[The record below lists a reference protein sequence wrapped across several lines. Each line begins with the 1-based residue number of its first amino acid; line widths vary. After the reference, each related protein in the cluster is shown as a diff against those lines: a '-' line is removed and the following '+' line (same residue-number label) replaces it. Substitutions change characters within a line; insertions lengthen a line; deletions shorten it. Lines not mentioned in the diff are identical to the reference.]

1 MKKVFP
7 RILSACGLIGMM
19 NEDRRRVPGDD
30 IIKSITLMH
39 ERSNGLGGGFAAYGI
54 YPEHRDE
61 YALHVMYLSPFAKE
75 LTDRYI
81 DDEFA
86 ISEDGPIP
94 TRHVDSIK
102 DIPILW
108 RYFVRPKIGRMSD
121 LGLYDEDDFVLKAV
135 MKINFE
141 TEDAYVVSSGKNMG
155 AFKAVGF
162 AGDVGKFFR
171 LDEYEGHMW
180 IAHARFPT
188 NTPGWWGGAHPFT
201 LLDWSVVHNGEIS
214 SYGINRRYLEMF
226 GYRCT
231 LQTDT
236 EVMAYLI
243 DLLVRRHKLPIA
255 TACMAMAAPFWK
267 DIDEMDESERQT
279 ARALRMV
286 YGSALVNGPF
296 AIIFGHSQGMV
307 GFNDRIKLRP
317 MVAGRRDETLYVA
330 SEEAAIREICGNP
343 DRVWSPK
350 AGEPIIGC
358 LKPDPLDIR
367 DDQRVM
373 VAS

>member
-1 MKKVFP
+1 MKKIFP
-7 RILSACGLIGMM
+7 RIISACGLIGFM
-19 NEDRRRVPGDD
+19 NEDRKRVPGDD

-54 YPEHRDE
+54 YPEHRDD
-61 YALHVMYLSPFAKE
+61 YAFHIMYLSHAAKDE
-75 LTDRYI
+75 TERYMNE
-81 DDEFA
+81 EFD

-94 TRHVDSIK
+94 TRHVDAIK
-102 DIPILW
+102 NIPILW
-108 RYFVRPKIGRMSD
+108 RYFARPKSLRMRALS
-121 LGLYDEDDFVLKAV
+121 LTDEDDFVLQAV

-171 LDEYEGHMW
+171 LDEYEAHMW

-201 LLDWSVVHNGEIS
+201 LLDCSVVHNGEIS

-226 GYRCT
+226 GYKCT

-243 DLLVRRHKLPIA
+243 DLLVRRHKLSIA
-255 TACMAMAAPFWK
+255 TACLAMAAPFWK
-267 DIDEMDESERQT
+267 DIDEMEESERQK
-279 ARALRMV
+279 AKALRMV
-286 YGSALVNGPF
+286 YGSGLVNGPF
-296 AIIFGHSQGMV
+296 AIVFGHSKGMV

-317 MVAGRRDETLYVA
+317 MVAGRKDETLFVA
-330 SEEAAIREICGNP
+330 SEEAAIREICPKP
-343 DRVWSPK
+343 DRIWSPK
-350 AGEPIIGC
+350 AGEPIIAW
-358 LKPDPLDIR
+358 LKPD
-367 DDQRVM
+367 
-373 VAS
+373 